1 MYWADEAKL
10 EIAKRLKEE
19 FGNDLV
25 RAEWRSSAKNEDWL
39 KIGEV
44 YSPRPDIAVGPFN
57 TSTQDIERTVG
68 EIRQKFDEKKDFF
81 RLFDIRHGNN
91 GNPRCLLA
99 IETEGSRRGKYS
111 LGNLLN
117 SAILGYVGIVI
128 VKEELWGDIKR
139 IESYLDG
146 AFKHGK
152 IKEKVTK
159 NLALFKYEDF
169 KRKLEKGKDS
179 KRF

>member
-10 EIAKRLKEE
+10 EIAKRFKEV

-57 TSTQDIERTVG
+57 TLTQDIRTIG
-68 EIRQKFDEKKDFF
+68 EMKQKFDGEKDFF
-81 RLFDIRHGNN
+81 RLFDIRQGNN
-91 GNPRCLLA
+91 ENPRCLLA
-99 IETEGSRRGKYS
+99 IEIEGSRRGKYS
-111 LGNLLN
+111 VGNLLN
-117 SAILGYVGIVI
+117 SAILGYAGIVI
-128 VKEELWGDIKR
+128 VKEELWEDIKR

-169 KRKLEKGKDS
+169 KQKLGAFE
-179 KRF
+179 R